1 MRPLAEALSHALSSC
16 EKKDMDSSFNRLT
29 RQRNPAVI
37 CFPFFLKD
45 GHFFP
50 KASTKP
56 FFKLFLRIKASLLDA
71 IFFFFITQ
79 MNLSHL

>member
-16 EKKDMDSSFNRLT
+16 EKKDRDFNRLT
-29 RQRNPAVI
+29 HQRNPAVI

-71 IFFFFITQ
+71 IFFF
-79 MNLSHL
+79 LLLK